1 MFFLNL
7 IKILSIFILI
17 YFLYHMVKIFLRVDK
32 NLKNNAKNVHE
43 SRKTGSDKNNS
54 VIELDKD
61 QYKVE

>member
-32 NLKNNAKNVHE
+32 NLKNNAKNVRE
-43 SRKTGSDKNNS
+43 NRKTGTDKNSS

>member
-17 YFLYHMVKIFLRVDK
+17 YFLYHMVKIFLRANK
-32 NLKNNAKNVHE
+32 NLKNNAKNVRGN
-43 SRKTGSDKNNS
+43 RKTGTDKNSS

>member
-17 YFLYHMVKIFLRVDK
+17 YFLYRMVKIFLRVDK
-32 NLKNNAKNVHE
+32 SLKNNAKNVHGN
-43 SRKTGSDKNNS
+43 RKTGSDKNNS

>member
-32 NLKNNAKNVHE
+32 NIKNNAKNEHE
-43 SRKTGSDKNNS
+43 NRKTGSDKNNS